1 MDAMPVRIN
10 HLYYYQSSNP
20 QKKRKDGGILYE
32 PDSLALLSN
41 HKVSFNNKSPQG
53 EWQFDTD
60 RSVLHVTLN
69 WRGEHQR
76 PHVHEFHAVA
86 GTSVFVLV
94 LRNGGI
100 HPHAVLV
107 PRFLPPLFEA
117 ASKNEPSEPSTPS
130 EPAAKRRRTSKGR
143 AVA

>member
-1 MDAMPVRIN
+1 MDATSARIN
-10 HLYYYQSSNP
+10 HLYYYQSLRETDKS
-20 QKKRKDGGILYE
+20 KDVKQLYK

-41 HKVSFNNKSPQG
+41 HKVSFNNKPPQG

-60 RSVLHVTLN
+60 RSVLHVTFN
-69 WRGEHQR
+69 WRGEHQQ

-86 GTSVFVLV
+86 DTSVFVLV
-94 LRNGGI
+94 LRNGDI

-117 ASKNEPSEPSTPS
+117 AFKNEPSEPSTPS

-143 AVA
+143 PVA